1 VRACEDAAI
10 DWRIS
15 TEPVPYEAAVQ
26 MMEERVRLIAEG
38 AASELVWLLE
48 HPPLYTAGT
57 SADPS
62 ELIDPGRF
70 PVYETGRGG
79 KLTYHGPGQRIV
91 YVMVDVRRRFGG
103 DVHAFVHA
111 LEDGVIAALAPFGIA
126 GERRAGRIGVWVALP
141 GDAGG
146 EAKIAAI
153 GVRVRRGISF
163 HGLALNVAP
172 DLSHF
177 AGIVPCGIRDRGV
190 TSIASLGKA
199 HAMKDV
205 DISLR
210 RALGPIFEARMAP
223 LGARGIRPETAAPGP
238 TKGEPGAFF
247 TISKPFLLT

>member
-1 VRACEDAAI
+1 MDARPQTAGGL

-15 TEPVPYEAAVQ
+15 ADPVPYEAAVRI
-26 MMEERVRLIAEG
+26 MEERVRLIAEG
-38 AASELVWLLE
+38 AARELVWLLE

-62 ELIDPGRF
+62 ELIDPERF

-79 KLTYHGPGQRIV
+79 RLTYHGPGQRIV

-103 DVHAFVHA
+103 DVHAFVNT
-111 LEDGVIAALAPFGIA
+111 LEDGVIAALAAFGIA

-141 GDAGG
+141 ESAGG

-177 AGIVPCGIRDRGV
+177 DGIVPCGIRDRGV
-190 TSIASLGKA
+190 TSIAALGKA
-199 HAMKDV
+199 PAMKDV
-205 DISLR
+205 DISLK
-210 RALGPIFEARMAP
+210 RALAPRFDAREAQ
-223 LGARGIRPETAAPGP
+223 RGVCQETAAPGP
-238 TKGEPGAFF
+238 TSGEPGALF
-247 TISKPFLLT
+247 TISMPFLLT